1 MKTRQISVTSPAIPI
16 PLVNLRVRNGSSEL
30 TSRTFNGLTRTAT
43 ATCSC
48 DESISIMDE
57 KMRCGITE
65 KMPPEFETQVTNFG
79 GILTCRL
86 RDNDSNTVSMLRN
99 SLYSLRAV
107 GKVAVQPP
115 FRTVPVVARSM
126 SSLVGRNAGYSMYS
140 YSGFSTRSPFDP
152 LSMVHESEP
161 CDELERNCSFQ
172 SQNNEGKHV
181 VERIGAATR
190 VTKDRQLESGRRYL
204 HDHGEGRR
212 GLDAKFNGNH
222 CRYIH

>member
-1 MKTRQISVTSPAIPI
+1 
-16 PLVNLRVRNGSSEL
+16 
-30 TSRTFNGLTRTAT
+30 
-43 ATCSC
+43 
-48 DESISIMDE
+48 MDE

-126 SSLVGRNAGYSMYS
+126 SSLVGRNAGYSMYF